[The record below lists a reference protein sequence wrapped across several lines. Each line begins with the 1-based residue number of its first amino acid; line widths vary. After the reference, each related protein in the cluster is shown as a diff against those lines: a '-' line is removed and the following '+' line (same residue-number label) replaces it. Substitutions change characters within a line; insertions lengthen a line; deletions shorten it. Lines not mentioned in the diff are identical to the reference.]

1 MNNKETIR
9 IGAVRSEIDAAR
21 IYDFLAILTD
31 GLTVSFIII
40 FNFFNAQAKTNFD
53 YTVKQLIIIIKEFY
67 FKNQNS
73 IGYDLKD

>member
-40 FNFFNAQAKTNFD
+40 FNFCNTQAKTNSD
-53 YTVKQLIIIIKEFY
+53 YTVRQLIIIIKEFY

>member
-40 FNFFNAQAKTNFD
+40 FNFCNTQAKTNFD

>member
-1 MNNKETIR
+1 MKMNNKETIR

-40 FNFFNAQAKTNFD
+40 FNFCNT
-53 YTVKQLIIIIKEFY
+53 
-67 FKNQNS
+67 
-73 IGYDLKD
+73 